1 MTASPITAKS
11 GPAQKHHAP
20 DHHDPTDATYS
31 NPDAYDLFMGRW
43 SARLAPSF
51 VRFAGIRNG
60 ERVLDAG
67 CGTGSLSLTLLAA
80 GDEIRVVGVDPAED
94 YVAFARRRT
103 PDSRAVFRVGAAE
116 SLPFPDESFD
126 AAMALLVLQ
135 EFDDP
140 VRAVRE
146 MARTTRHGGRIAA
159 CLWDFVDGMPMTAL
173 FWQAAEAV
181 APETVARRRAER
193 PPCRIGLR
201 ELKDLWSDAG
211 LSEVRT
217 ESLEI
222 SQAFSSFDDYWQPF
236 ISGCTPLSTFA
247 AAVDRETRGEI
258 ANILC
263 RLIPNV
269 QPDGSFILPAR
280 ALAVAG
286 ITDHS

>member
-1 MTASPITAKS
+1 MMATPINAES
-11 GPAQKHHAP
+11 GPAQEHHAP
-20 DHHDPTDATYS
+20 DHHGRADAFS
-31 NPDAYDLFMGRW
+31 NPEAYEQFMGRW
-43 SARLAPSF
+43 SAQLAPSF

-60 ERVLDAG
+60 QRVLDAG
-67 CGTGSLSLTLLAA
+67 CGTGSLSRTLLAA
-80 GDEIRVVGVDPAED
+80 GDAISVVGVDPAED
-94 YVAFARRRT
+94 YVAFARQGT
-103 PDSRAVFRVGAAE
+103 PNSRAAFQVGAAE

-135 EFDDP
+135 EFGDP

-146 MARTTRHGGRIAA
+146 MARTTRRGGRIAA

-193 PPCRIGLR
+193 QPCRIGLQALN
-201 ELKDLWSDAG
+201 ELWTAAG

-217 ESLEI
+217 AGLEI

-247 AAVDRETRGEI
+247 AAVNRETRGAL
-258 ANILC
+258 ANEVRRI
-263 RLIPNV
+263 IPNLR
-269 QPDGSFILPAR
+269 PDGSFILPAR
-280 ALAVAG
+280 ALAAVGVAG
-286 ITDHS
+286 P